1 MCIKIFH
8 QTQIMDVAIAAR
20 NVQMVL
26 KMAEKSQKYSVTSIL
41 SKLPHFKIE
50 GKKLIDSW

>member
-1 MCIKIFH
+1 
-8 QTQIMDVAIAAR
+8 MDVAIAAR

-50 GKKLIDSW
+50 GKKLIDS